1 MKKLFYLKTILCF
14 ALFIC
19 ILPLTQA
26 IAEERE
32 PNLLMAKITEGT
44 DVPAERGALDRN
56 NAGIQAAISA
66 QGRHTSSLMSAA
78 DVVGTAVGLT
88 WDGRPAVIVLTK
100 KEPGYGTIPGSLDG
114 IPVVTL
120 TTGEFLA
127 MARSKPGVNT
137 TARFDR
143 PVPIGIS
150 TGNEGECS
158 AGTIGA
164 RVKKGADVYALS
176 NNHVYALEN
185 NAAIGSNVLQPG
197 RYDTGCAY
205 NAANIIGT
213 LADFEPIVFSTEA
226 SNKIDAAIALSS
238 ASLLGNST
246 PSGGYGTP
254 KSVAV
259 TEALGLSV
267 QKYGRTT
274 KLTKGTIV
282 GINAVINIGYDSG
295 VARFVDQIIINS
307 GKPFVKAGDSGSL
320 IVTDDHSPVGLLFAG
335 NTSGGYGIANPIRHV
350 LERFSATV
358 DGK

>member
-1 MKKLFYLKTILCF
+1 MGRK
-14 ALFIC
+14 
-19 ILPLTQA
+19 
-26 IAEERE
+26 
-32 PNLLMAKITEGT
+32 
-44 DVPAERGALDRN
+44 
-56 NAGIQAAISA
+56 AGRRCSY
-66 QGRHTSSLMSAA
+66 
-78 DVVGTAVGLT
+78 
-88 WDGRPAVIVLTK
+88 K
-100 KEPGYGTIPGSLDG
+100 KEPGYGVIPGNLDG
-114 IPVVTL
+114 VPVVTL
-120 TTGEFLA
+120 ITGEFLA
-127 MARSKPGVNT
+127 MAKSKPGVNT

-164 RVKKGADVYALS
+164 RVKKARTSMPSATTMSMPSKTMPLS
-176 NNHVYALEN
+176 EATSFNRGL
-185 NAAIGSNVLQPG
+185 
-197 RYDTGCAY
+197 YDTGCSY
-205 NAANIIGT
+205 NADNIIGT
-213 LADFEPIVFSTEA
+213 LAEFEPIVFSTEA

-238 ASLLGNST
+238 TSLLGNST

-254 KSVAV
+254 QSVAV

-282 GINAVINIGYDSG
+282 GINATINIGYDSG
-295 VARFVDQIIINS
+295 VARFVEQIIINS

-350 LERFSATV
+350 LERFSATI